1 MLRQVDENMLNL
13 FLRSDFSK
21 NLIILLSNS
30 FSRGR
35 LLFLCD
41 IREEIG
47 LDYFQYKLN
56 VVYGIEYRVNKLIRK
71 MFILEIQMNV
81 DDEESDSISD
91 EDFFSDLDLKFVVNK
106 GKDVFVEL

>member
-1 MLRQVDENMLNL
+1 MLNL
-13 FLRSDFSK
+13 FLRSDFNK

-47 LDYFQYKLN
+47 LDYF
-56 VVYGIEYRVNKLIRK
+56 
-71 MFILEIQMNV
+71 
-81 DDEESDSISD
+81 
-91 EDFFSDLDLKFVVNK
+91 
-106 GKDVFVEL
+106 